1 MQYITKSPNNDLTN
15 RLNIK
20 EYYYEFEWDINEP
33 SVNDVIIPFNTTVSN
48 AYILSAF
55 VYTNWHKAYGV
66 VKCFDNNLMRINI
79 INNETYGT
87 SQIKLA
93 SVRVLY
99 IN

>member
-1 MQYITKSPNNDLTN
+1 MTS

-20 EYYYEFEWDINEP
+20 EYHYEFEWDINNS
-33 SVNDVIIPFNTTVSN
+33 SVNDLIIPFNTDIGSS
-48 AYILSAF
+48 AYILSVF

-79 INNETYGT
+79 INNETYVV
-87 SQIKLA
+87 SSIKLA

-99 IN
+99 ILY